1 MRAAIAKAREEIDS
15 CIKFVSAN
23 PIKNLLLLGD
33 LYPPLSKV
41 SEIYFTKH
49 EDTISGVCSV
59 LDLWGIPS
67 VVVSGVNNDVTY
79 ELLKCSTTPIKN
91 KFFTFCEEDKVK
103 VFGEFGDVRERHKE
117 QQMTLVDK
125 SKLKQNQYAEKIT
138 NKDYNGIDK
147 FFSTHEAPAWNPLH
161 LETGPYYFIG
171 RNNKIVS
178 AAGTHFLTPAIGQ
191 IGNVT
196 TDKNYRRQG
205 FASMCCSAVASEIIS
220 RNAVVSLFV
229 ETENN
234 AAMWMYK
241 NLGFRKVRDISF
253 IMLEKH

>member
-1 MRAAIAKAREEIDS
+1 
-15 CIKFVSAN
+15 
-23 PIKNLLLLGD
+23 
-33 LYPPLSKV
+33 
-41 SEIYFTKH
+41 
-49 EDTISGVCSV
+49 
-59 LDLWGIPS
+59 
-67 VVVSGVNNDVTY
+67 
-79 ELLKCSTTPIKN
+79 N

-103 VFGEFGDVRERHKE
+103 VFREFGDVREWHKE
-117 QQMTLVDK
+117 QQMALVDK
-125 SKLKQNQYAEKIT
+125 SKLKQSQYAEKIT
-138 NKDYNGIDK
+138 NKDYNGIDE

-161 LETGPYYFIG
+161 LETGPYYVIK
-171 RNNKIVS
+171 RDDKIVS
-178 AAGTHFLTPAIGQ
+178 AAGTHFLTPSIGQ

-220 RNAVVSLFV
+220 RTAVVSLFV

-241 NLGFRKVRDISF
+241 NLGFRKVRDIPF